1 MTISLLQASEY
12 WVRDSLQLKK
22 KERVIID
29 RGDAQRSAYARMLA
43 KQIIKCINLQFPV
56 PDTWFCT
63 AYS

>member
-29 RGDAQRSAYARMLA
+29 GGMLA
-43 KQIIKCINLQFPV
+43 IIELFHACLFLLCII
-56 PDTWFCT
+56 
-63 AYS
+63 